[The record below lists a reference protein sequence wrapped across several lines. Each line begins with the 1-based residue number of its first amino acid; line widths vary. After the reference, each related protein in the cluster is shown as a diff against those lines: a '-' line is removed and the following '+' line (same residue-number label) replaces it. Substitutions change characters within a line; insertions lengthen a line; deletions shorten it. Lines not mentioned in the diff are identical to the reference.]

1 MVKIKLQDSKTGILE
16 EYSLKF
22 GHPPAPEE
30 MRDLGYLEVE
40 RKAKVALKRGKPVT
54 SWAERATYKMGTPLD
69 KLYSSDK

>member
-1 MVKIKLQDSKTGILE
+1 
-16 EYSLKF
+16 
-22 GHPPAPEE
+22 

>member
-1 MVKIKLQDSKTGILE
+1 ME

-40 RKAKVALKRGKPVT
+40 RKATPVI
-54 SWAERATYKMGTPLD
+54 
-69 KLYSSDK
+69 